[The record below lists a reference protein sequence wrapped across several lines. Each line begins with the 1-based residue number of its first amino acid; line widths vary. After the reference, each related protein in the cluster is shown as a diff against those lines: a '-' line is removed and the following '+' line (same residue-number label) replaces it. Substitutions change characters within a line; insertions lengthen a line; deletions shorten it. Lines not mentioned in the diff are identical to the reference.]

1 MSKEASSPFKTI
13 KYEAFLICPTPS
25 LSRGVHCPSV
35 IPGAPPQNPDATKNT
50 IKITR
55 FGLALFLS
63 FTLKC
68 LESTKITQIRIVPGS
83 MSIKKL
89 WGSYI
94 CIKVFCGFMILHLTM
109 FEKHFC
115 QKFSKKQPV
124 SAKNRNLQIAHW
136 FRHVRCLPLVDFTS
150 YDYKA
155 SF

>member
-1 MSKEASSPFKTI
+1 MGEEENSPLKTI
-13 KYEAFLICPTPS
+13 KYEAFLIYLTPS
-25 LSRGVHCPSV
+25 LSWVAHCQSV
-35 IPGAPPQNPDATKNT
+35 IPGAPPQSSGATKNT
-50 IKITR
+50 TKITR

-109 FEKHFC
+109 FERHFC
-115 QKFSKKQPV
+115 QKFCKKQPV

-136 FRHVRCLPLVDFTS
+136 FRHVRCLRLVDFTS